1 MHCQKQL
8 GWRIFNNAIILY
20 FAIESVSHSCD
31 CCLFLGRQPTN
42 ISPPA
47 PWNLVVCYM
56 LQRFPSIAFF
66 LLLTSPYLCLSM
78 SRVCWVVFDNTWSFP
93 GKSPAYIGDALL
105 EDGTKLDVVAKRLLW
120 GKFNNAGS
128 DICNSNF
135 LPMFTISLKVKYV
148 WHLTT
153 SSALRKWK
161 NALCPCSQ
169 KIWFLAIIFN

>member
-8 GWRIFNNAIILY
+8 GWCIFNNAIILY

-47 PWNLVVCYM
+47 PWNLVVCCKNSPRA
-56 LQRFPSIAFF
+56 LKK
-66 LLLTSPYLCLSM
+66 PYLCRLC
-78 SRVCWVVFDNTWSFP
+78 VWWIVFDNTWSFL

-128 DICNSNF
+128 YICNSNF

-169 KIWFLAIIFN
+169 KIWLRAITFN

>member
-8 GWRIFNNAIILY
+8 GWCIFNNV
-20 FAIESVSHSCD
+20 FCD
-31 CCLFLGRQPTN
+31 WKCFPFLWLLLVFREAANKHLTPCTLELGGMLHVTKIPLDCLF
-42 ISPPA
+42 
-47 PWNLVVCYM
+47 
-56 LQRFPSIAFF
+56 
-66 LLLTSPYLCLSM
+66 LLTSPNLCLSM
-78 SRVCWVVFDNTWSFP
+78 SRVCWFVFDNTWSFP

-128 DICNSNF
+128 YICNSNF

-169 KIWFLAIIFN
+169 KIWLRAIIFN